1 MMVYI
6 LIHTSLELIQ
16 IATTSSELMSNS
28 TTVNNTHPTD
38 WDISI
43 GGKQLT
49 KTSGRNVLLVSII
62 YSCVVAHYLIRYCYP
77 SCQWC
82 L

>member
-49 KTSGRNVLLVSII
+49 
-62 YSCVVAHYLIRYCYP
+62 
-77 SCQWC
+77 
-82 L
+82 